1 MAIADSVV
9 TQAEAV
15 RSGKVSAVELTRRAL
30 QRAKEQADLN
40 SLLFVAEKA
49 ALEQAALVDRKLA
62 AGQPVGA
69 LCGVPLTVKDAL
81 CTTDAPTTSASKI
94 LTRDGT
100 YATGWV
106 PDYDATVVSKLRQA
120 DAVLIGKTNMDE
132 FAMGSS
138 NENSAFGPVRNPHD
152 RSRIPGGS
160 SGGSAASVA
169 AGIVAGSLGS
179 DTGGSIRQPAAL
191 CGVVGVKPS
200 YGRVSRYGLVA
211 FASSL
216 DQVGPLTSDV
226 KGAARL
232 LKCIAGSDQ
241 HDATSVNRPVGDYE
255 LACETP
261 VAGLRVG
268 LPKEYFADG
277 LDESVRAA
285 VLTMAKEL
293 EKAGATL
300 VDVSLPHTDYGIS
313 TYYVLATAE
322 ASSNLSRFD
331 GVRFGLRVERA
342 GADLARLY
350 RESRGTGFGP
360 EVKRRIMLGTYA
372 LSSGFYDAYYRKAQ
386 QVRTLI
392 RRDFDQAFEGV
403 DALLTPCS
411 PTTAFKLGEK
421 AQSPLQMY
429 LADVYTL
436 PASLAGVCGMS
447 VPVGFDNSRLPIGAQ
462 LLAPAF
468 AEETLFR
475 LGAGWEREYDGQAR
489 QTT

>member
-1 MAIADSVV
+1 MAITDSVV
-9 TQAEAV
+9 NQAEAV
-15 RSGKVSAVELTRRAL
+15 RAGKVSAVELTKRAL
-30 QRAKEQADLN
+30 ECAHDKAPLNAMLHLAQSTALARAADI
-40 SLLFVAEKA
+40 
-49 ALEQAALVDRKLA
+49 DRRIA

-69 LCGVPLTVKDAL
+69 LCGVPLSIKDAL
-81 CTTDAPTTSASKI
+81 CTTDAPTTSASKV
-94 LTRDGT
+94 LTKDGT

-106 PDYDATVVSKLRQA
+106 PDYDATVVARLRKA
-120 DAVLIGKTNMDE
+120 DAVLIGKANMDE

-138 NENSAFGPVRNPHD
+138 NENSAFGPVCNPHD
-152 RSRIPGGS
+152 PTRIPGGS

-179 DTGGSIRQPAAL
+179 DTGGSIRQPASH

-226 KGAARL
+226 KGAARML
-232 LKCIAGSDQ
+232 QCIAGPDPR
-241 HDATSVNRPVGDYE
+241 DATSVGRPVGDYE

-261 VAGLRVG
+261 LAGLRIG
-268 LPKEYFADG
+268 LPKEYYAEG
-277 LDESVRAA
+277 LDEEVRNA
-285 VLTMAKEL
+285 VLAMAKTL
-293 EKAGATL
+293 ERAGALL
-300 VDVSLPHTDYGIS
+300 VDVSLPHTDFGIS

-331 GVRFGLRVERA
+331 GVRFGMRVERS

-350 RESRGTGFGP
+350 RESRGAGFGS

-392 RRDFDQAFEGV
+392 RQDFDQVFTSV

-411 PTTAFKLGEK
+411 PTVAFKLGEK
-421 AQSPLQMY
+421 SQSPLQMY

-447 VPVGFDNSRLPIGAQ
+447 VPVGVDARRLPIGAQ
-462 LLAPAF
+462 ILAPAF

-475 LGAGWEREYDGQAR
+475 LGAGWEREQYGQSP
-489 QTT
+489 QTP

>member
-9 TQAEAV
+9 NQAEAV
-15 RSGKVSAVELTRRAL
+15 RSGKVSAVELTRRAID
-30 QRAKEQADLN
+30 RARDKAELN
-40 SLLFVAEKA
+40 SLLYIAEEA
-49 ALEQAALVDRKLA
+49 ALERAAVIDRKIA

-69 LCGVPLTVKDAL
+69 LCGVPLSIKDAL
-81 CTTDAPTTSASKI
+81 CTTDAPTTSASKM
-94 LTRDGT
+94 LTKDGT

-106 PDYDATVVSKLRQA
+106 PDYDATVVAKLRQA

-138 NENSAFGPVRNPHD
+138 NENSAFGAVRNPHD
-152 RSRIPGGS
+152 PSRIPGGS

-226 KGAARL
+226 RGAARML
-232 LKCIAGSDQ
+232 QCIAGADQ
-241 HDATSVNRPVGDYE
+241 HDATSVNRPVGNYE
-255 LACETP
+255 LACETSIE
-261 VAGLRVG
+261 GLRVG

-277 LDESVRAA
+277 LDDSVRMA
-285 VLTMAKEL
+285 VVSMAKTL
-293 EKAGATL
+293 ERAGAIL

-331 GVRFGLRVERA
+331 GVRYGLRVERS

-350 RESRGTGFGP
+350 RESRGAGFGP

-392 RRDFDQAFEGV
+392 RRDFDEAFVGV

-411 PTTAFKLGEK
+411 PTVAFKLGEK
-421 AQSPLQMY
+421 SQSPLQMY

-436 PASLAGVCGMS
+436 PASLAGICGMS
-447 VPVGFDNSRLPIGAQ
+447 IPVGVDGQQLPIGAQ
-462 LLAPAF
+462 ILAPAF

-475 LGAGWEREYDGQAR
+475 LGAGWEREQHGQVA
-489 QTT
+489 QTA

>member
-9 TQAEAV
+9 NQAEAV
-15 RSGKVSAVELTRRAL
+15 RSGKVSAVELTQRAIA
-30 QRAKEQADLN
+30 RAKETAELN
-40 SLLFVAEKA
+40 ALLYVAEKP
-49 ALEQAALVDRKLA
+49 ALEQAAAIDRKIA
-62 AGQPVGA
+62 AGEPVGA
-69 LCGVPLTVKDAL
+69 LCGVPLSIKDAL
-81 CTTDAPTTSASKI
+81 CTTDAPTTSASKM
-94 LTRDGT
+94 LTKDGS

-106 PDYDATVVSKLRQA
+106 PDYDATVVAKLRQA
-120 DAVLIGKTNMDE
+120 DAVLIGKANMDE

-152 RSRIPGGS
+152 PSRTPGGS

-216 DQVGPLTSDV
+216 DQVGPLSSDV

-232 LKCIAGSDQ
+232 LECIAGHDP
-241 HDATSVNRPVGDYE
+241 HDATSSNRPVGNYE

-261 VAGLRVG
+261 IDGLRVG

-285 VLTMAKEL
+285 VLDMARAL
-293 EKAGATL
+293 ERAGATL
-300 VDVSLPHTDYGIS
+300 VDVSLPHTEYGIS

-331 GVRFGLRVERA
+331 GVRYGLRVERA

-350 RESRGTGFGP
+350 RESRGAGFGP

-392 RRDFDQAFEGV
+392 RQDFDAVFASV
-403 DALLTPCS
+403 DVLLTPCS
-411 PTTAFKLGEK
+411 PTVAFALGEK
-421 AQSPLQMY
+421 SQSPLQMY

-447 VPVGFDNSRLPIGAQ
+447 VPVGFDGARLPIGGQ
-462 LLAPAF
+462 ILAPSF

-475 LGAGWEREYDGQAR
+475 VGAQWEREHGKAP
-489 QTT
+489 QTA

>member
-1 MAIADSVV
+1 MAIPESVV
-9 TQAEAV
+9 NQAEAV
-15 RSGKVSAVELTRRAL
+15 RSGKVSAVELT
-30 QRAKEQADLN
+30 QRAIQRAHEKADLN
-40 SLLFVAEKA
+40 SLLYVAEKS
-49 ALEQAALVDRKLA
+49 ALEQAAAIDRRI
-62 AGQPVGA
+62 AGGHPVGT
-69 LCGVPLTVKDAL
+69 LCGVPLSIKDAL

-106 PDYDATVVSKLRQA
+106 PDYDATVVSRLRKA

-152 RSRIPGGS
+152 PSRIPGGS

-179 DTGGSIRQPAAL
+179 DTGGSIRQPASL

-226 KGAARL
+226 KGAARML
-232 LKCIAGSDQ
+232 QCIAGPDQ
-241 HDATSVNRPVGDYE
+241 HDATSSSHPVGNYE

-261 VAGLRVG
+261 IAGLRVG

-277 LDESVRAA
+277 LDDSVRSA
-285 VLTMAKEL
+285 VLAMARTL
-293 EKAGATL
+293 ERAGATL
-300 VDVSLPHTDYGIS
+300 VDVSLPHTNYGIS

-331 GVRFGLRVERA
+331 GVRFGMRVERA

-350 RESRGTGFGP
+350 RESRGAGFGP

-392 RRDFDQAFEGV
+392 RRDFDEVFTNV

-411 PTTAFKLGEK
+411 PTVAFKLGEK
-421 AQSPLQMY
+421 SQSPLQMY

-447 VPVGFDNSRLPIGAQ
+447 VPVGVDDARLPIGAQ
-462 LLAPAF
+462 LLAPSF

-475 LGAGWEREYDGQAR
+475 LGAGWEREQHGQSAE
-489 QTT
+489 TP

>member
-1 MAIADSVV
+1 MSISSSVINQADAIR
-9 TQAEAV
+9 TRQC
-15 RSGKVSAVELTRRAL
+15 SAVELTQRAVA
-30 QRAKEQADLN
+30 RAKECSHLN
-40 SLLFVAEKA
+40 ALLCVS
-49 ALEQAALVDRKLA
+49 EQAALAQAALIDQQLA
-62 AGQPVGA
+62 AGASLGPLA
-69 LCGVPLTVKDAL
+69 GVPLSIKDAL

-106 PDYDATVVSKLRQA
+106 PDYDATVVARLRNA
-120 DAVLIGKTNMDE
+120 GAVLIGKTNMDE

-152 RSRIPGGS
+152 PSRTPGGS

-169 AGIVAGSLGS
+169 AGIVSGSLGS
-179 DTGGSIRQPAAL
+179 DTGGSIRQPASL

-216 DQVGPLTSDV
+216 DQVGPLATDV
-226 KGAARL
+226 RGAARL
-232 LKCIAGSDQ
+232 LSVIAGHDPRDSTSD
-241 HDATSVNRPVGDYE
+241 ARPVPNYE
-255 LACETP
+255 LACDMP

-277 LDESVRAA
+277 LDESVRKS
-285 VLTMAKEL
+285 VLTVAESL
-293 EKAGATL
+293 ERAGATL
-300 VDVSLPHTDYGIS
+300 VDVSLPHTEFGIS

-350 RESRGTGFGP
+350 RETRGAGFGP

-386 QVRTLI
+386 QVRDLI
-392 RRDFDQAFEGV
+392 RRDFDTVFDRV

-411 PTTAFKLGEK
+411 PTVAFKLGEK
-421 AQSPLQMY
+421 SQSPLQMY

-436 PASLAGVCGMS
+436 PASLAGVCGIS
-447 VPVGFDNSRLPIGAQ
+447 VPAGCDADKLPIGAQ

-475 LGAGWEREYDGQAR
+475 LGAGWEREFG
-489 QTT
+489 TTR